1 MVYYTNNW
9 RIYLMGLAASLII
22 FGVVFFTVIKP
33 SSDTANQA
41 AKTGIQQTQHAAAE
55 AERQLDQAAQQA
67 GAAGSQPQGRAISS
81 QAQGE
86 VSNASK
92 LTTCVSNAG
101 TDVAK
106 IQSCQ
111 VRFSH

>member
-9 RIYLMGLAASLII
+9 RIYLLGLAASLVI

-33 SSDTANQA
+33 NSDTANQA
-41 AKTGIQQTQHAAAE
+41 VKAGVQQAQQAAA
-55 AERQLDQAAQQA
+55 QFDQAAGQT
-67 GAAGSQPQGRAISS
+67 GTVSSQPQGPATTGHAERAINS
-81 QAQGE
+81 A
-86 VSNASK
+86 AR
-92 LTTCVSNAG
+92 LATCVSDAG

-111 VRFSH
+111 VKFSH

>member
-9 RIYLMGLAASLII
+9 RIYLLGLAASLII
-22 FGVVFFTVIKP
+22 FGVLFFTVIKP

-41 AKTGIQQTQHAAAE
+41 AKTGIQLTQHAAAQ
-55 AERQLDQAAQQA
+55 AERQLDQAAA
-67 GAAGSQPQGRAISS
+67 RTGAVGSQPQGHAISS
-81 QAQGE
+81 QAKGE
-86 VSNASK
+86 INNAAK
-92 LTTCVSNAG
+92 LATCVSNAG

-111 VRFSH
+111 VTFSH